1 MASIALYLRRE
12 ASVYLIQPPAR
23 TPPRGPFGS
32 GQKKPSDLSYDDD
45 DDDDD
50 DDGNDDTSALLII
63 GDDDALYSIHTSR

>member
-1 MASIALYLRRE
+1 MASIALYLQRE

-50 DDGNDDTSALLII
+50 DDVDYEGDDDGNDDTSAL
-63 GDDDALYSIHTSR
+63 